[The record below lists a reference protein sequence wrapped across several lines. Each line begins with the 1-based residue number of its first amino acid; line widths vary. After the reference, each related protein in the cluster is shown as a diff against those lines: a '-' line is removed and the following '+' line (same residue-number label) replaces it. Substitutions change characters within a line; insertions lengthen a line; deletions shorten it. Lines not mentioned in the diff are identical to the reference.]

1 LFDQVTD
8 VLHRI
13 FLKAQEQD
21 YLLGISIAP
30 TSSRILNLH
39 FTDDTLLFFEATD
52 QNVDILK

>member
-1 LFDQVTD
+1 VTD

-13 FLKAQEQD
+13 FLKAQKQD

-39 FTDDTLLFFEATD
+39 FADDTLLFFEATD